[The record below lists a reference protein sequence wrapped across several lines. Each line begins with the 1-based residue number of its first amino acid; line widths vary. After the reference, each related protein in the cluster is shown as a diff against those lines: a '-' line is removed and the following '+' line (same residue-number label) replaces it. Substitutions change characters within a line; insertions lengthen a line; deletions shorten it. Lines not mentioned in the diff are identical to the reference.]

1 MPQNPFVYPPLTA
14 DSNYAPIAFEVRD
27 GFTSRPVDMT
37 GAQVSV
43 TIKTEDTH
51 DVIVQDSPGSVSTSN
66 PYVVQYTF
74 ADTDVAKILVDG
86 WWLVEWR
93 VVMPN
98 TRVLVSPVYRLPVRA
113 RL

>member
-1 MPQNPFVYPPLTA
+1 MPQNPFVYPPMTA
-14 DSNYAPIAFEVRD
+14 DSNYAPLSFEMRD
-27 GFTSRPVDMT
+27 GATGKPVDMT

-43 TIKTEDTH
+43 TVRAEDTH

-66 PYVVQYTF
+66 PYVIEYVF
-74 ADTDVAKILVDG
+74 APEDAAKILVDG